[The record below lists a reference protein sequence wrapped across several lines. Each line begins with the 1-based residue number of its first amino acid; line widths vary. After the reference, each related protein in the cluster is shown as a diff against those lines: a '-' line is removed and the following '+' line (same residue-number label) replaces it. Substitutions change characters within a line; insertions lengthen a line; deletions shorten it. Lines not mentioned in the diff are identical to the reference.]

1 MINYDLICG
10 LGWLIPDWGSPESE
24 FGGGGSEFE
33 GDAMVI

>member
-24 FGGGGSEFE
+24 FGGGGGANSRV
-33 GDAMVI
+33 MRW